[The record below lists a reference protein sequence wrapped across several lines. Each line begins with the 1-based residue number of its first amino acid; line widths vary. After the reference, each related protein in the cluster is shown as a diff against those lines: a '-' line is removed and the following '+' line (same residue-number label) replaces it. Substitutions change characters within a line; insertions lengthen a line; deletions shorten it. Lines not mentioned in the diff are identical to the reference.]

1 MGPSRRI
8 LPLLAVLSLAAPA
21 WAAERRVEFR
31 EAIATGE
38 LTPRILGT
46 RQASESLSRAEKA
59 SPTVDANPIV
69 SGTAG
74 PRVTPKLERGLD
86 WNVGVSQSFS
96 VQGSAARRREA
107 LGAEAEWLR
116 ADADAELVARR
127 VAAAS
132 AWLTLWEAERQ
143 VALTQEDVTNEE
155 RLLALVKR
163 LADVQERTAADLATV
178 ETRLAESKLRERLAE
193 GALVEAKAQLS
204 AEMHAARDDELA
216 TAGTLPELPMPDD
229 AEAAKLVAQAAALP
243 AVRARQ
249 LLARAEQARAREER
263 AGRESRLNVGVDF
276 RHESPGVNI
285 VQANLSVPLPLFSVG
300 AREYASR
307 MASSL
312 RSSGEAA
319 DEAVRAR
326 EAMRLAVHELE
337 HSQEVFELLDQQL
350 VPSAERAIQLRER
363 QLKGGEGTLLEVIDA
378 RRTYLDARLR
388 WIGAARNRIWARI
401 RVELLAQAARGDR
414 R

>member
-1 MGPSRRI
+1 MGLSRRI
-8 LPLLAVLSLAAPA
+8 LPLLAVLSFAAKALAAK
-21 WAAERRVEFR
+21 RRVEFR
-31 EAIATGE
+31 EAIAMGE
-38 LTPRILGT
+38 LNPRVMGT
-46 RQASESLSRAEKA
+46 RQASESLSRAEKS
-59 SPTVDANPIV
+59 SPALDANPV
-69 SGTAG
+69 VNGAVG
-74 PRVTPKLERGLD
+74 PRVTPKAERGLD
-86 WNVGVSQSFS
+86 WSVGVSQSFS
-96 VQGSAARRREA
+96 VRGSATRRREA
-107 LGAEAEWLR
+107 LRAEAEWLR

-132 AWLTLWEAERQ
+132 AWLMLWEAERQ

-163 LADVQERTAADLATV
+163 LADVQERTAADVATV
-178 ETRLAESKLRERLAE
+178 ETRLGESKLRERLAE
-193 GALVEAKAQLS
+193 GALVEAKARLS
-204 AEMHAARDDELA
+204 AEMHAARDDELV
-216 TAGTLPELPMPDD
+216 TAGSLPDLPMPDE
-229 AEAAKLVAQAAALP
+229 AEAAKLIGEAAALP

-263 AGRESRLNVGVDF
+263 AGRESRLNLGVDF

-285 VQANLSVPLPLFSVG
+285 VQANAIVPLPLFSVG

-319 DEAVRAR
+319 DDAVRAR

-388 WIGAARNRIWARI
+388 WLGAARNRVWARI
-401 RVELLAQAARGDR
+401 QVELLAQAARGDR